1 MSAFNKRGLIFAFN
15 CYLAVVMALFVA
27 YSLNLTNPVWA
38 VLTVFITSQ
47 PFAGAIW
54 SKALYRVMGTLIGAA
69 AALVIIPNFVNT
81 PILLVCVMASWV
93 GLCLYISLLDRTPRS
108 YIIMLAGYTAAL
120 VGLPEVVNPSGL
132 FDNAIARV
140 EEITIGV
147 LCASITHSLIFP
159 VSVEGVVLAKINK
172 TLSDGKNWLV
182 SALEAEPE
190 IAARRAR
197 RRIALDLTELTI
209 LGTNFKFEV
218 IASRQYINAIRAL
231 EERLILLLPMI
242 YAVEDR
248 LEALRNF
255 QGIPSETD
263 KLVKTIKAWVLE
275 HDINNI
281 AVNKNLIELTKG
293 VEQQQITA
301 MMDRCRAI
309 AVTHA
314 ASTSWQDI
322 LELNLVTRLID
333 LIQLWADCL
342 ALYSVVLE
350 PHKKPSPILKAIV
363 SINRNRPLHIDKGLA
378 AYSGFTTVVAT
389 IVCAAFVMA
398 TEWTQGASA
407 VSLTAVMCCIFATS
421 DNPTVMQKKM
431 FIATLI
437 AFPVSL
443 LYVFGIFPAI
453 NSFSM
458 LALVL
463 FPLIMLIGVYL
474 ANPPTMFSA
483 LSIGMIV
490 VPGIGFTSAPHTD
503 FVTFFMGNLIATIGV
518 LMALVVTLLIRVIST
533 ETSIHRILR
542 AGWKEL
548 SNHAIG
554 PFHNYHV
561 TWASV
566 MLDRLGLLIPR
577 VVTAPDSEQS
587 KIDKAL
593 RGLPI
598 GFNILDLRVAKRDM
612 PQSIQDKINQLM
624 QKLSRYFLS
633 MTHHGYR
640 QPRIELLDDIDVI
653 INDILKIRS
662 HAAADRS
669 SLFAEDPRLHG
680 LIASVGLR
688 RNLFPHATAFQAVA
702 FQEGKST
709 S

>member
-1 MSAFNKRGLIFAFN
+1 MSAFNKRSLIFGFN
-15 CYLAVVMALFVA
+15 CYLAVVMALFFA

-54 SKALYRVMGTLIGAA
+54 SKALYRVMGTFIGAA
-69 AALVIIPNFVNT
+69 AALVIIPTFVNT
-81 PILLVCVMASWV
+81 PIILMCVMASWV
-93 GLCLYISLLDRTPRS
+93 GFCLYISLLDRTPRS

-120 VGLPEVVNPSGL
+120 VGLPEIVNPVGL
-132 FDNAIARV
+132 FHNAIARV

-147 LCASITHSLIFP
+147 LCASLTHSLIFP

-172 TLSDGKNWLV
+172 TLLDGKNWLV

-248 LEALRNF
+248 LEGLRNF
-255 QGIPSETD
+255 EGIPDKTD
-263 KLVKTIKAWVLE
+263 KLIKQIKAWVLE

-293 VEQQQITA
+293 VEQQKITA
-301 MMDRCRAI
+301 MMDQCRAI

-314 ASTSWQDI
+314 SSTAWKDI

-333 LIQLWADCL
+333 LIQLWADSL
-342 ALYSVVLE
+342 ALYAVVLE
-350 PHKKPSPILKAIV
+350 PNKKPSPILKAIV
-363 SINRNRPLHIDKGLA
+363 SINRRRPLHIDKGLA
-378 AYSGFTTVVAT
+378 AYSGLTTVIAT
-389 IVCAAFVMA
+389 LVCATFVM
-398 TEWTQGASA
+398 TTHWTQGASA
-407 VSLTAVMCCIFATS
+407 ISLTAVMCCIFATA

-437 AFPVSL
+437 AFPVAFI
-443 LYVFGIFPAI
+443 YVFGIFPALD
-453 NSFSM
+453 SFTM
-458 LALVL
+458 LALSL
-463 FPLIMLIGVYL
+463 FPLVMVIGVYL
-474 ANPPTMFSA
+474 ANPVTQLSA
-483 LSIGMIV
+483 LSIGMIT
-490 VPGIGFTSAPHTD
+490 VPGIGFTSVPHTD
-503 FVTFFMGNLIATIGV
+503 FVTFFMGNLIAMVGV

-542 AGWKEL
+542 AGWKDL
-548 SNHAIG
+548 SHHAIG
-554 PFHNYHV
+554 PYRILEV

-577 VVTAPDSEQS
+577 VVTAPDSEQF

-593 RGLPI
+593 KGLPI
-598 GFNILDLRVAKRDM
+598 GFNILDLRIAKREL
-612 PQSIQDKINQLM
+612 PQLTQDKINLLM
-624 QKLSRYFLS
+624 KKLSNYFLS
-633 MTHHGYR
+633 MKRHGYR
-640 QPRIELLDDIDVI
+640 LPKEDLLNDIDVI

-662 HAAADRS
+662 FANADRS
-669 SLFAEDPRLHG
+669 SLFAQDPRLHG

-688 RNLFPHATAFQAVA
+688 RNLFPHAAAFQANDLNDGA
-702 FQEGKST
+702 SIK
-709 S
+709 